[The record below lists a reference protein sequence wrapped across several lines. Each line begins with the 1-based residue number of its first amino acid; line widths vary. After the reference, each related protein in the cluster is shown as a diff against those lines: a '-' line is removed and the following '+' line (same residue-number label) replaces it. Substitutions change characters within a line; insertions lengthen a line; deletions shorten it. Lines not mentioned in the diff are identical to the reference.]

1 MKYLKRFENIDCK
14 FKIGDY
20 VIVYIKKKHIFPEI
34 YEFLN
39 NNVGVVQKCGDEYT
53 NETRSYQIKYDNMP
67 NDLKNYTIF
76 TVIDDGKIVFA
87 KETEMRL
94 ATKEEIKNQEMKN
107 KTYKYNL

>member
-1 MKYLKRFENIDCK
+1 
-14 FKIGDY
+14 
-20 VIVYIKKKHIFPEI
+20 
-34 YEFLN
+34 
-39 NNVGVVQKCGDEYT
+39 
-53 NETRSYQIKYDNMP
+53 MP